1 MHINQLINDLD
12 SLESA
17 EDFLGYFE
25 VEYDPVLV
33 ENKRIQLLRLYQQ
46 LLEKN
51 AGNRTFTTYRQAL
64 CTAYKQLSLGRE
76 LAFAGT
82 GCQGCSSCEDEIE
95 S

>member
-1 MHINQLINDLD
+1 MQINQMINDLD
-12 SLESA
+12 SLETA
-17 EDFLGYFE
+17 EDFLDYFE
-25 VEYDPVLV
+25 VEYDQVLV
-33 ENKRIQLLRLYQQ
+33 QNKRIQLLRLYQQ

-51 AGNRTFTTYRQAL
+51 AGNRTFATYRQAL

-82 GCQGCSSCEDEIE
+82 GCQGCSSCDDELD